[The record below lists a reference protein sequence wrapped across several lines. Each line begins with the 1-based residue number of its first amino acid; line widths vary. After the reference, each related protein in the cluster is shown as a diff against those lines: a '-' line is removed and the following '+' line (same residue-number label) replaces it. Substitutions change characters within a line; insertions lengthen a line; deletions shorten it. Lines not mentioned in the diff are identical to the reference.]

1 MLLMKLVKIMDF
13 NSLSFEK
20 DIEDIQ
26 LGKRILKKIKDQLDR
41 NYHNNVRVVE
51 TLDDPREV
59 EIEQIK
65 DIDTI
70 NMVIII

>member
-1 MLLMKLVKIMDF
+1 MFWELYRGYK
-13 NSLSFEK
+13 
-20 DIEDIQ
+20 
-26 LGKRILKKIKDQLDR
+26 LGKKILNKIKDQLDR
-41 NYHNNVRVVE
+41 KYDNVRVVE
-51 TLDDPREV
+51 TLDNPIEV